1 MSKVSKEDLK
11 RLQELA
17 GIYGQLFE
25 KDAGDSDNVKM
36 AIGHVDNERAMIRRK
51 LYQMG

>member
-36 AIGHVDNERAMIRRK
+36 
-51 LYQMG
+51 L